1 MQESNYVIWIL
12 GILSFA
18 VGSLA
23 AIMFRWR
30 REIDKEIA
38 DNRVSIAKLE
48 GMQKEIDRNTKDID
62 RIAERYRVMC
72 ERDEDDWDLKR

>member
-12 GILSFA
+12 GILSFT

-62 RIAERYRVMC
+62 RIAERYRVVY
-72 ERDEDDWDLKR
+72 ERDEDDWER

>member
-12 GILSFA
+12 AILSFA

-62 RIAERYRVMC
+62 RMVERYRAIY
-72 ERDEDDWDLKR
+72 EHDEDD

>member
-62 RIAERYRVMC
+62 RIVERYRVIY
-72 ERDEDDWDLKR
+72 ERDEDD

>member
-12 GILSFA
+12 GILSFT

-62 RIAERYRVMC
+62 RIVERHRLIY
-72 ERDEDDWDLKR
+72 ERDEDDWGLKR